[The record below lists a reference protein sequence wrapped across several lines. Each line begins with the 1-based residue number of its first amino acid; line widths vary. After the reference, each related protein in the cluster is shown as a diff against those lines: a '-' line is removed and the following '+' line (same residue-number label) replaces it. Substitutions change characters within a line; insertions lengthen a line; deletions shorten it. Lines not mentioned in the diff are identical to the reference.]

1 MTSKGILK
9 RLRGRLGLNLKPGSD
24 VDFELAEDGPR
35 LSQGAALTAAERFRP
50 PARHRQTRRD
60 DRRADGT
67 YTRRGRG
74 LILVDANGLVDLVTN
89 DPLWG
94 GWSQR
99 QLDLAAAQDELAIN
113 DIPADPRSDGHAA
126 PAQLGGRSP
135 ARSSRHSPALRPR
148 DRGYFLA
155 VFAVFAGNLQRST
168 YPPRR
173 SPEV

>member
-1 MTSKGILK
+1 
-9 RLRGRLGLNLKPGSD
+9 
-24 VDFELAEDGPR
+24 
-35 LSQGAALTAAERFRP
+35 
-50 PARHRQTRRD
+50 
-60 DRRADGT
+60 
-67 YTRRGRG
+67 

-155 VFAVFAGNLQRST
+155 VLAFLLFLQEICSDRHILPAGVLKFRQYDEQQNSRNPLAGNLIYGAQM
-168 YPPRR
+168 
-173 SPEV
+173 